1 MRNGAGEAMAEDDG
15 VLPPGLAPEG
25 ENDDDTH
32 DDAAVLFSIDLGD
45 GYAPI
50 DLDDGGGEGATTT
63 RTTVSSTSSTPSVA
77 GTGTSV
83 GKRKSAVWA
92 DFDEIHETMNG
103 VKICTKA
110 TCKMY
115 KSTLSARSSAG
126 TGHLKRHQK
135 SCKQKTD

>member
-1 MRNGAGEAMAEDDG
+1 MAEDDG

-25 ENDDDTH
+25 ENDDNTRDDT
-32 DDAAVLFSIDLGD
+32 AMLFGIDLRD

-50 DLDDGGGEGATTT
+50 NLDDGDGEGATATEA
-63 RTTVSSTSSTPSVA
+63 TVGSTSSTPSLA

-83 GKRKSAVWA
+83 GKRKFAVWA
-92 DFDEIHETMNG
+92 DFDEIYETVNG

-110 TCKMY
+110 TCKMC
-115 KSTLSARSSAG
+115 KNTLSTRSSAG